1 MRAIGLRALILIKL
15 RQRSQ
20 AGLATFIT
28 AMDLSSLELTRKPAS
43 AFVLALGLLAAS
55 APGWVHAT
63 QYLCK
68 NASGVAIDRHS
79 LQTSDSEDEKGRSSI
94 VAAPQEWIV
103 DPQRG
108 WRRSDVSFF
117 SGACSEDKGY
127 LVCKD
132 TNATYGEATF
142 SLHPDKHNFLLV
154 YMDYG
159 LNALAFVGSCKAP

>member
-1 MRAIGLRALILIKL
+1 MSRRDPRLAYWRFEGMQTLLSRTTRHRPLAPLI
-15 RQRSQ
+15 
-20 AGLATFIT
+20 
-28 AMDLSSLELTRKPAS
+28 
-43 AFVLALGLLAAS
+43 ALGILVAYAPS
-55 APGWVHAT
+55 ALQAREFV
-63 QYLCK
+63 CE
-68 NASGVAIDRHS
+68 NSSGVAIDRHS
-79 LQTSDSEDEKGRSSI
+79 LLTSETRDGSEPADKAEAKAKSGESVVSK
-94 VAAPQEWIV
+94 PQRWIV

-117 SGACSEDKGY
+117 AGACSEDKGY

-159 LNALAFVGSCKAP
+159 LNALAFVGSCRTR

>member
-1 MRAIGLRALILIKL
+1 MLACR
-15 RQRSQ
+15 RSK
-20 AGLATFIT
+20 G
-28 AMDLSSLELTRKPAS
+28 MKS
-43 AFVLALGLLAAS
+43 AFSKTGRPRAALQLLAAGLFAAFAPS
-55 APGWVHAT
+55 ALHAAEFV
-63 QYLCK
+63 CE

-79 LQTSDSEDEKGRSSI
+79 LLTSESREDGGDLGGQAKTKKDEESVVSR
-94 VAAPQEWIV
+94 PQRWIV

-117 SGACSEDKGY
+117 AGACSEDKGY

-132 TNATYGEATF
+132 TNAAYGEATF

-159 LNALAFVGSCKAP
+159 LNALAFVGSCKAR

>member
-1 MRAIGLRALILIKL
+1 MLARRRSKGMKSAFSKPARLRAAL
-15 RQRSQ
+15 R
-20 AGLATFIT
+20 
-28 AMDLSSLELTRKPAS
+28 
-43 AFVLALGLLAAS
+43 LLAAGLFAAFAPS
-55 APGWVHAT
+55 ALHAME
-63 QYLCK
+63 LVCE

-79 LQTSDSEDEKGRSSI
+79 LLTSESHENGDELGDQAKTKKDGESVVSR
-94 VAAPQEWIV
+94 PQRWIV

-117 SGACSEDKGY
+117 AGACSEDKGY

-132 TNATYGEATF
+132 TNAAYGEATF

-159 LNALAFVGSCKAP
+159 LNALAFVGSCKAR